1 MKLRITVECISEDKT
16 RKSIIQESTIK
27 KPETVLDLGFRHTE
41 QIEILRFK
49 ENSFC

>member
-16 RKSIIQESTIK
+16 VRKSIIQESTIK

-41 QIEILRFK
+41 QIEILRFV
-49 ENSFC
+49 